1 MNSREESSAS
11 ATTRHWG
18 DFAVA
23 EVMTTPVVTVT
34 PQTSVRDVIRLLL
47 NEAISGMPVVE
58 ADGSIVGIVTEK
70 DLLVGG
76 NILAADVTPV
86 SLVMNHKVTT
96 VGPEA
101 TLDEVAE
108 TMVHLGYKR
117 LPVVSDGMVAGVI
130 SRCDVLRI
138 IEEHS

>member
-1 MNSREESSAS
+1 MNSREGFSTS

-47 NEAISGMPVVE
+47 NESISGMPVVE

-86 SLVMNHKVTT
+86 SFVMNRKVTT
-96 VGPEA
+96 VDPGT

-108 TMVHLGYKR
+108 VMVHLGYKR
-117 LPVVSDGMVAGVI
+117 LPVVSDGMVTGVI
-130 SRCDVLRI
+130 SRCDVLRVVDQ
-138 IEEHS
+138 HS